1 MAHPSSD
8 SRRTSPRRAAAAVL
22 VAALLCG
29 APPIAQAPRS
39 DRDRASD
46 AAKRT
51 ADRLRAL
58 QREADALVAKER
70 TLLGELRKLELD
82 RQISVE
88 QLARLGAERVATE
101 KQLQAAE
108 ARAAQ
113 LASRAEEQ
121 LPDIESRLV
130 QLYKLGR
137 PGYWRLL
144 LSADDLQALGRAYR
158 AAATMT
164 AIDRARLNEY
174 YATLDALAAE
184 RRALQARAGELR
196 TLTAEAEKARAA
208 LDKAV
213 ASRAAL
219 VKSIDARR
227 DLNAQLMGE
236 LQMAQQKLQAS
247 IAEMEGG
254 GAAAVLPLRPFQ
266 GDLPWPAHGTVTRRF
281 GRDPGNQ
288 PGTSAVR
295 NGMELAVAE
304 GQPVRSVH
312 SGTVAFADP
321 FAGYGNLVI
330 VEHGS
335 RSFSL
340 YGYLGS
346 VEVARGDRVDTGTT
360 VGTSGRDPGGNPAL
374 YFELRVD
381 GTAVDP
387 LQWLERP

>member
-1 MAHPSSD
+1 MAHLCSESRPTALSRAIAAALAAALVCGVPSS
-8 SRRTSPRRAAAAVL
+8 
-22 VAALLCG
+22 
-29 APPIAQAPRS
+29 AQAPRS
-39 DRDRASD
+39 DRERAGD

-58 QREADALVAKER
+58 QREADALVTQAR

-88 QLARLGAERVATE
+88 QLARLEAERVETE

-108 ARAAQ
+108 ARAAR

-121 LPDIESRLV
+121 LPDIETRLV

-137 PGYWRLL
+137 AGYWRLL
-144 LSADDLQALGRAYR
+144 LGADDLQALGRAYR

-184 RRALQARAGELR
+184 RKALQARAGELR
-196 TLTAEAEKARAA
+196 TLTAAAEKARAA

-219 VKSIDARR
+219 VRSIDARR

-247 IAEMEGG
+247 LAEMEGG
-254 GAAAVLPLRPFQ
+254 GGGAVLPLRPFQ
-266 GDLPWPAHGTVTRRF
+266 GDLPWPARGTVTRRF

-288 PGTSAVR
+288 PGLSAVR

-312 SGTVAFADP
+312 SGTVVYADH

-340 YGYLGS
+340 YGYLES

-360 VGTSGRDPGGNPAL
+360 VGTSGRNPSGNPSL

-381 GTAVDP
+381 GAPVDP